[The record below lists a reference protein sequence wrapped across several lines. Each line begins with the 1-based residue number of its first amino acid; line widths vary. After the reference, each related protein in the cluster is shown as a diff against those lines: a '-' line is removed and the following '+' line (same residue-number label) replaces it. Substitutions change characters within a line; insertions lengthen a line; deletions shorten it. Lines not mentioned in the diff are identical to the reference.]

1 MNDFKNKFH
10 RPKKNRAVG
19 VIDKSNKEVARFDS
33 IKECVE
39 ATGMNRSY
47 VNVLLT
53 KGTRTSLG
61 YGIVEVVNA

>member
-1 MNDFKNKFH
+1 MNDFKYKFH
-10 RPKKNRAVG
+10 RPSRSKLIG
-19 VIDKSNKEVARFDS
+19 VIDKNGKEVARFNS
-33 IKECVE
+33 IKECAKE
-39 ATGMNRSY
+39 IGMNRSY